1 MKLSKRSLANSIII
15 VTAVIVL
22 VVLALRV
29 KPGVSA
35 DSVAVLKT
43 SGMTC
48 GSCSKLISSGL
59 ETVKGVA
66 VTEVDLEG
74 GWVIVGYNTKA
85 VTPDALAESVR
96 KSGFSSAVYAVLTP
110 EQFKQTTGREIGKA
124 AAAGAGCCG
133 GKGGGCNPGKQG

>member
-1 MKLSKRSLANSIII
+1 MKFSKRSLANSMII

-22 VVLALRV
+22 AVLAWRV

-48 GSCSKLISSGL
+48 GSCSKLISTGL

-66 VTEVDLEG
+66 VTEVDVEG
-74 GWVIVGYNTKA
+74 GWVVVGYNTRA
-85 VTPDALAESVR
+85 VTPESLAENVR

-110 EQFKQTTGREIGKA
+110 EQFKQSTGREIGKTA
-124 AAAGAGCCG
+124 EAGAGCCG
-133 GKGGGCNPGKQG
+133 GKSGRCGSAKQG